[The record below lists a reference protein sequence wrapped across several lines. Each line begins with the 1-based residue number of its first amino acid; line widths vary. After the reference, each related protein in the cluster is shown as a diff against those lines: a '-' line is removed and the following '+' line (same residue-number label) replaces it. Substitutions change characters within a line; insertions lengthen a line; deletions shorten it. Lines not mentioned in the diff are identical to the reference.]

1 MKKIL
6 TFLILLTLAIPCRA
20 AVDTF
25 TDSIAVKRTWL
36 NGFAWT
42 GHVPKDRAFRW
53 AKEVEDRIDGT
64 TSTTNMYFTPTDT
77 EPTVSEGRVYYDLS
91 EHKLKFRNATDWV
104 AIEAGSSGNSLDG
117 AYDVGSAI
125 TVDGDAVTLTVSALA
140 NNAALSI
147 AQNDATND
155 PDGILITM
163 AASSDGNALNING
176 VTSGTD
182 INADNWSM
190 TTAGVMTWANAETID
205 NATDDKFEFHSNDKE
220 DFTLDLSGTNIIN
233 FSSDTAAVTLEF
245 NALDKFTGVES
256 ITGDAGADFALS
268 TTNSGTFNF
277 TIAQAGSG
285 DNELR
290 LTSAGTAANAIALTA
305 STGGVTVTAVDDI
318 ILTCASSTGGD
329 DLVIQQTGAFNASVL
344 IIAAGTG
351 TDAISLQATAG
362 AIDIDAI
369 GADAGDLTMNAA
381 DNMTIVAADGLTLT
395 GTVTSALSSAA
406 LTLGSATTTAS
417 TVLQSGT
424 GDLALTSTD
433 DITLTTN
440 TTTTDNITITNT
452 PGTATTA
459 IVVLATA
466 GGVEIDAA
474 AAKILA
480 LDGGTVAI
488 TSKTAGAGAISLTTN
503 IGASETILV
512 TNTSGTGAGAIALT
526 ATAGGITAKVPDGK
540 DLKIGNTAL
549 DAYLVVAAGT
559 AGNEDVRL
567 VNTNGTDEKAIEL
580 TATAGGVDINAAA
593 GKNITINGGQIL
605 IEAEENAASAI
616 SLITNTGTSET
627 IVITN
632 TLGIAAGAIAIDA
645 AAGGVTIDTIAG
657 AAGDITVTVGDDIT
671 FTVAGDYIITNTGPF
686 TVSGASTLTGAV
698 TCTAGIQMGAISREA
713 TANGTGTGTIAT
725 GTSFVTAVDATQ
737 TTDWMFLPA
746 PVAGTIVWIGTV
758 DDASG
763 FEVRT
768 NDPTNISMN
777 GVVGAGVETA
787 IPSTASLLRFV
798 CISSNDW
805 IGTMW
810 DASGT
815 EAETPTPDT

>member
-6 TFLILLTLAIPCRA
+6 TFLILLTLATPCMG

-53 AKEVEDRIDGT
+53 GKEVEDRIDGT

-77 EPTVSEGRVYYDLS
+77 EPTASEGRMYYDKS
-91 EHKLKFRNATDWV
+91 EHKLKFRNASAWV
-104 AIEAGSSGNSLDG
+104 AIEAGSTGNSLDG

-318 ILTCASSTGGD
+318 ILTCASSTTGD
-329 DLVIQQTGAFNASVL
+329 DLVG
-344 IIAAGTG
+344 
-351 TDAISLQATAG
+351 
-362 AIDIDAI
+362 
-369 GADAGDLTMNAA
+369 
-381 DNMTIVAADGLTLT
+381 
-395 GTVTSALSSAA
+395 
-406 LTLGSATTTAS
+406 
-417 TVLQSGT
+417 
-424 GDLALTSTD
+424 
-433 DITLTTN
+433 
-440 TTTTDNITITNT
+440 
-452 PGTATTA
+452 
-459 IVVLATA
+459 
-466 GGVEIDAA
+466 
-474 AAKILA
+474 
-480 LDGGTVAI
+480 
-488 TSKTAGAGAISLTTN
+488 
-503 IGASETILV
+503 
-512 TNTSGTGAGAIALT
+512 
-526 ATAGGITAKVPDGK
+526 
-540 DLKIGNTAL
+540 
-549 DAYLVVAAGT
+549 
-559 AGNEDVRL
+559 
-567 VNTNGTDEKAIEL
+567 
-580 TATAGGVDINAAA
+580 
-593 GKNITINGGQIL
+593 
-605 IEAEENAASAI
+605 
-616 SLITNTGTSET
+616 
-627 IVITN
+627 
-632 TLGIAAGAIAIDA
+632 
-645 AAGGVTIDTIAG
+645 
-657 AAGDITVTVGDDIT
+657 
-671 FTVAGDYIITNTGPF
+671 
-686 TVSGASTLTGAV
+686 
-698 TCTAGIQMGAISREA
+698 
-713 TANGTGTGTIAT
+713 
-725 GTSFVTAVDATQ
+725 
-737 TTDWMFLPA
+737 
-746 PVAGTIVWIGTV
+746 
-758 DDASG
+758 
-763 FEVRT
+763 
-768 NDPTNISMN
+768 
-777 GVVGAGVETA
+777 
-787 IPSTASLLRFV
+787 
-798 CISSNDW
+798 
-805 IGTMW
+805 
-810 DASGT
+810 
-815 EAETPTPDT
+815 